1 MLALPGGPT
10 LEAEHPMMTLLS
22 HPFSPYGRKVK
33 IAIALKGLKDRIEVV
48 QVDTNPLDNPE
59 ITRANPLGKIPALVI
74 DGDTAIFDSHV
85 ICEYLDS
92 LAPAPV
98 LFPKGGVERMRTLTL
113 GSLCD
118 GILDAALLL
127 VYEKR
132 FRPEDKWH
140 LPWQERQQLKI
151 DRSLDF
157 LERGPPA
164 WSASPDYGHLTLA
177 CALGYLDFR
186 HEGKW
191 RAGHPG
197 LVAWL
202 DEFAKAVPAFEE
214 TTPKA

>member
-1 MLALPGGPT
+1 
-10 LEAEHPMMTLLS
+10 MMTLLS
-22 HPFSPYGRKVK
+22 HPFSPYGRKVQ
-33 IAIALKGLKDRIEVV
+33 IAAALKGLAVRIDTVT
-48 QVDTNPLDNPE
+48 VDTNPLDNPD
-59 ITRANPLGKIPALVI
+59 ITRANPLAKIPALII

-92 LAPAPV
+92 LAPAPA
-98 LFPKGGVERMRTLTL
+98 LFPKSGVERMRTLTL
-113 GSLCD
+113 AALGD

-132 FRPEDKWH
+132 YRPEEKWH
-140 LPWQERQQLKI
+140 LPWQERQQGKI
-151 DRSLDF
+151 SRAIDF
-157 LERGPPA
+157 LERSPPA
-164 WSASPDYGHLTLA
+164 WRQTPDYGHLTLA

-202 DEFAKAVPAFEE
+202 DRFARAVPRFEE
-214 TTPKA
+214 TRPKT

>member
-1 MLALPGGPT
+1 MQ
-10 LEAEHPMMTLLS
+10 LLS
-22 HPFSPYGRKVK
+22 HPFSPYGRKVTL
-33 IAIALKGLKDRIEVV
+33 ATALKGLQDRVEVT

-59 ITRANPLGKIPALVI
+59 ITTANPLGKIPALII

-98 LFPKGGVERMRTLTL
+98 LFPKSGVERIKTLTL
-113 GSLCD
+113 GSLAD
-118 GILDAALLL
+118 GMLDAALLL

-132 FRPEDKWH
+132 FRPEDKRH
-140 LPWQERQQLKI
+140 APWQERQQGKI
-151 DRSLDF
+151 DRALDF
-157 LERGPPA
+157 LERKPPA
-164 WSASPDYGHLTLA
+164 WKESPDYGHLTVA

-191 RAGHPG
+191 RAGHPA

-202 DEFAKAVPAFEE
+202 DAFAKAVPAFAASQ
-214 TTPKA
+214 PKA

>member
-1 MLALPGGPT
+1 
-10 LEAEHPMMTLLS
+10 MMTLLS

-33 IAIALKGLKDRIEVV
+33 IATDMKGLKDRIEVV

-98 LFPKGGVERMRTLTL
+98 LFPRSGVERVRTLTL

-140 LPWQERQQLKI
+140 APWQERQQLKI
-151 DRSLDF
+151 DRTLDF
-157 LERGPPA
+157 LERSPPA
-164 WSASPDYGHLTLA
+164 WEASPDYGHLTLA

-202 DEFAKAVPAFEE
+202 DTFAGAVPAFEA
-214 TTPKA
+214 TTPRHEA